1 MLSFGKRNKH
11 QHQTKE
17 SGKRMTPGPATIN
30 FQSEL
35 DLRSNSLDGKLLKP
49 RQAPITNTG
58 LPILNSKSEKKLVQA
73 EIRYRESKLSKQ
85 MNQAYNHRYS
95 SSESDGDVIKYPKQ
109 VDDEKWL
116 VQTFDDL
123 EHRDSRN
130 SLQQ

>member
-1 MLSFGKRNKH
+1 
-11 QHQTKE
+11 
-17 SGKRMTPGPATIN
+17 
-30 FQSEL
+30 
-35 DLRSNSLDGKLLKP
+35 
-49 RQAPITNTG
+49 
-58 LPILNSKSEKKLVQA
+58 
-73 EIRYRESKLSKQ
+73 